1 MLDNLYLPTSN
12 DQWLCI
18 IQWKNSNQT
27 NPPWFF
33 FVDEIRTKRIKI
45 LKFVPKQILAQFK
58 TFHFIPT
65 ISHLDFYCPWPRVLL
80 HWSFYNK
87 SQTENKNSEVCT
99 KTNSY
104 AVRDF
109 SFHPYHQSS
118 WFLLPLA
125 WGPLQNLMKQ
135 FTDLS
140 TTQVRQRIKIVDLK
154 MTLYFMSKGFEAYN
168 HSYVHT
174 VVCSTL
180 IYLYSFYGY
189 ICGLLNLKLFGVK
202 GWGPPQFKVTYIYLL
217 HEGHEGVT
225 WKLLR
230 DMFETQL
237 SL

>member
-18 IQWKNSNQT
+18 ILNGKTVIKPIHFVS
-27 NPPWFF
+27 F
-33 FVDEIRTKRIKI
+33 FVDEIRTKRIRI
-45 LKFVPKQILAQFK
+45 LKFVLKQILTQFK
-58 TFHFIPT
+58 T
-65 ISHLDFYCPWPRVLL
+65 
-80 HWSFYNK
+80 
-87 SQTENKNSEVCT
+87 
-99 KTNSY
+99 
-104 AVRDF
+104 F

-140 TTQVRQRIKIVDLK
+140 TTQVRQRIKILDLK

-174 VVCSTL
+174 VICSTL

-189 ICGLLNLKLFGVK
+189 ICGLLNLKTIWSKRVRSS
-202 GWGPPQFKVTYIYLL
+202 TI
-217 HEGHEGVT
+217 
-225 WKLLR
+225 
-230 DMFETQL
+230 
-237 SL
+237 